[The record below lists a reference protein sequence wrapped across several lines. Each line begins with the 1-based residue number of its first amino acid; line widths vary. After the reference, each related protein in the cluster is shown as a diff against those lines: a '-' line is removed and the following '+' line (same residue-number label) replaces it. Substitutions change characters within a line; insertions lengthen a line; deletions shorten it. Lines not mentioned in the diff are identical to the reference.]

1 MQKKY
6 NKPKLYKFE
15 KFNEK
20 KIRKLLNKESKET
33 LIKMLRSKISY
44 SNRIDYL
51 NEMQK
56 LLSCFNISVARQII
70 LLDRSGLNQAID
82 QLDNI
87 LKNSIRE
94 RK

>member
-1 MQKKY
+1 M
-6 NKPKLYKFE
+6 NKLK
-15 KFNEK
+15 
-20 KIRKLLNKESKET
+20 T

-56 LLSCFNISVARQII
+56 LLSCLNISVARQII

>member
-1 MQKKY
+1 MYMFKTNQ
-6 NKPKLYKFE
+6 PKD
-15 KFNEK
+15 NMS
-20 KIRKLLNKESKET
+20 KLKT

>member
-1 MQKKY
+1 MFKINQPKETM
-6 NKPKLYKFE
+6 NKLK
-15 KFNEK
+15 
-20 KIRKLLNKESKET
+20 T

-56 LLSCFNISVARQII
+56 LLSCLNISVARQII